1 MRLRFSLILILM
13 TGLAFGQ
20 EKEKERSKNPKVA
33 FYYSLI
39 PGLGQIYNGKWIKSA
54 MIVGLEIAAYVVW
67 TENRDIYND
76 FEYKDYP
83 LRKRRYLEKRNKYA
97 WWIGFIY
104 VYGMIDAVVDAHLY
118 QFENL
123 MESQLESEKKGK
135 NKDAE

>member
-1 MRLRFSLILILM
+1 M

-54 MIVGLEIAAYVVW
+54 TIVGLEIAAYVAW

>member
-1 MRLRFSLILILM
+1 MEFIYVFILLICI
-13 TGLAFGQ
+13 
-20 EKEKERSKNPKVA
+20 V
-33 FYYSLI
+33 I
-39 PGLGQIYNGKWIKSA
+39 IYKHF
-54 MIVGLEIAAYVVW
+54 
-67 TENRDIYND
+67 EN
-76 FEYKDYP
+76 KDYP

>member
-1 MRLRFSLILILM
+1 M

-54 MIVGLEIAAYVVW
+54 MIVGLEIAAYVAW
-67 TENRDIYND
+67 TENRDIYKH

>member
-118 QFENL
+118 QFKNL

>member
-1 MRLRFSLILILM
+1 M

-54 MIVGLEIAAYVVW
+54 MIVGLEIAAYVAW
-67 TENRDIYND
+67 TENRDIYNN
-76 FEYKDYP
+76 FENKDYP

>member
-20 EKEKERSKNPKVA
+20 EKEEERSKNPKVA